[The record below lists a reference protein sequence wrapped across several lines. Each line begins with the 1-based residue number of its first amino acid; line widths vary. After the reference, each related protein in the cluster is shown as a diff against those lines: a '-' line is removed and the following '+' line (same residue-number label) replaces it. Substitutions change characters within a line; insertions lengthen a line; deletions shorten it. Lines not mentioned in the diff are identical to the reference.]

1 MRELSTAECF
11 AMSEAYANK
20 EPKVFD
26 WITAAKI
33 IALRKP
39 KIAQAGLAGDWSN
52 TAGTIYTADGIPRQ
66 DDSYTFLSSVWATPQ
81 LDLDGQRITCWLYK
95 SDSPGGAW
103 DSETYWPDEAK
114 TILAEVMFR

>member
-1 MRELSTAECF
+1 MWDLSTAECF
-11 AMSEAYANK
+11 AMSEANADE

-52 TAGTIYTADGIPRQ
+52 TAGIIYTADGIPSQ
-66 DDSYTFLSSVWATPQ
+66 DENYTFLSSVWATPQ
-81 LDLDGQRITCWLYK
+81 LDLDGERITCWLYK
-95 SDSPGGAW
+95 ADSPGGAW
-103 DSETYWPDEAK
+103 DSDTHWPDEAK
-114 TILAEVMFR
+114 TILMEVAAR